1 MLVLPLSL
9 SRRHEEHALNI
20 SLVITSFD
28 RQQDLDRFALS
39 ICRQIFTGKIEV
51 SFVSQGSAQ
60 FRLPTSCATQI
71 QVISKNVEG
80 LTPLSHARNVGM
92 TELSGEIVAFPD
104 DDCWYEPNLLE
115 KIADYFRN
123 NSMIDCIC
131 TRVYDPERMRPYG
144 RRPADVRRRISFTN
158 LLRLGSSVAIFV
170 RRDALELVGAYFDES
185 LGAGTSIGSGE
196 ETELLGRLLS
206 RGCRIQYVG
215 DIQVYHPVPRYS
227 NADIRKNYRYGVGFG
242 HVNGRFLRAGHPGVL
257 WGFAAMFARSFLG
270 TVVYLLD
277 PVRRAVYWNRMRGIL
292 SGFLSVAAE

>member
-1 MLVLPLSL
+1 MNV
-9 SRRHEEHALNI
+9 

-28 RQQDLDRFALS
+28 RQHDLDRFALS
-39 ICRQIFTGKIEV
+39 ICRQIFTGKIEL

-60 FRLPTSCATQI
+60 FRLPASCAAHI
-71 QVISKNVEG
+71 QVMAKSLG
-80 LTPLSHARNVGM
+80 RLTSLSHARNVGM

-115 KIADYFRN
+115 KIASYFRDN
-123 NSMIDCIC
+123 PKIDCIC
-131 TRVYDPERMRPYG
+131 TSVYDPDRRRPYG
-144 RRPADVRRRISFTN
+144 KRPVDARRRISFIN
-158 LLRLGSSVAIFV
+158 VVRLGSSVAIFV
-170 RRDALELVGAYFDES
+170 RRDALELAGAYFDER
-185 LGAGTSIGSGE
+185 LGAGTPIGSGE

-206 RGCRIQYVG
+206 RGCRIDYLG
-215 DIQVYHPVPRYS
+215 DLQVYHPVPHYS